1 MERNFRTV
9 YLEEATQ
16 FIVDLNPKI
25 KKKLVA
31 HIIKAEKL
39 KDSTLFKK
47 LNNEIWEFRFRWGFS
62 QIRLLAF
69 WDKTDNEETLV
80 VATHGFIKKTDK
92 VPGNEIVRARNI
104 RAKYFENKKL

>member
-9 YLEEATQ
+9 YLDEATQ
-16 FIVDLNPKI
+16 FIVGLNLKI
-25 KKKLVA
+25 KKKLLVK
-31 HIIKAEKL
+31 IKEAEHL
-39 KDSTLFKK
+39 KDPVLFKK

-69 WDKTDNEETLV
+69 WDKTDKEETLV

-92 VPGNEIVRARNI
+92 VPGNEIVRAQNI
-104 RAKYFENKKL
+104 RTKYFENKML